1 MIDFSAAA
9 HAVLSQHTGQHL
21 QDFHDPHLPALNQA
35 DDHPYMLQH
44 RSLRWEG
51 QSLLRGG
58 LGDRRFA
65 FAVLNVLLDLARL
78 PTVILD
84 TPPCGLP
91 LAVGFFATKG
101 TTQVLPTSIPRMG
114 EEKDP
119 AMPAATQ
126 ALSQEGLGSQN

>member
-1 MIDFSAAA
+1 
-9 HAVLSQHTGQHL
+9 
-21 QDFHDPHLPALNQA
+21 
-35 DDHPYMLQH
+35 
-44 RSLRWEG
+44 
-51 QSLLRGG
+51 
-58 LGDRRFA
+58 LGVRRFA
-65 FAVLNVLLDLARL
+65 FAVLDGLLDLARV

-101 TTQVLPTSIPRMG
+101 ATQVFPTSIPRMG

-126 ALSQEGLGSQN
+126 AWSQEGLGSQNRAQEDIILQNQSANLIPSVPLRLELEEPRDPNCKKPKLSLKMLMY